1 MEEEKIVEVEGVNE
15 IEGDGEATNG
25 EQLSLGVFIVA
36 AIAGAVVTFF
46 VFGFFA
52 ILFNESV
59 LKLLASVCAA
69 LIMAGIVRIMFQNA
83 IGIILSITA
92 FIAGVPFYI
101 WALHYAEDK
110 MYVYDIFD
118 YVLLGMVIIP
128 VWLIITLLLAAS
140 TIKDSD

>member
-1 MEEEKIVEVEGVNE
+1 MEEEKIAEVEGINE
-15 IEGDGEATNG
+15 IEVEATNG
-25 EQLSLGVFIVA
+25 DQLSLGVFIVA

-46 VFGFFA
+46 VFGFCA
-52 ILFNESV
+52 ILFNETV
-59 LKLLASVCAA
+59 FKWLASVCAA

-110 MYVYDIFD
+110 MYVYEIFD
-118 YVLLGMVIIP
+118 YVFSGLVIVP
-128 VWLIITLLLAAS
+128 LWLIITLLLAAS

>member
-36 AIAGAVVTFF
+36 AIAGVVVTFF
-46 VFGFFA
+46 VFGFCA
-52 ILFNESV
+52 ILFNETV
-59 LKLLASVCAA
+59 FKWLASVCAA

-110 MYVYDIFD
+110 MYVYEIFD
-118 YVLLGMVIIP
+118 YVLLGVSR
-128 VWLIITLLLAAS
+128 TLC
-140 TIKDSD
+140 KKV

>member
-1 MEEEKIVEVEGVNE
+1 MEKKNNTENEAVNDE
-15 IEGDGEATNG
+15 S
-25 EQLSLGVFIVA
+25 LSFKVWIVA
-36 AIAGAVVTFF
+36 GIAGAVVTFF

-52 ILFNESV
+52 ILFNETV
-59 LKLLASVCAA
+59 LKWLASACSG
-69 LIMAGIVRIMFQNA
+69 LIMAGIVRIVFQNG

-110 MYVYDIFD
+110 MYVYEIFD
-118 YVLLGMVIIP
+118 YVFSGMVIIP
-128 VWLIITLLLAAS
+128 LWLIITLLLAAS